1 MATLA
6 LTGTAFSQVAGDECS
21 NALAAA
27 IGNNAFDTTT
37 MTPSAN
43 PPADGSCTFL
53 DWGASQDVWFSW
65 TASGTGTLAINLCA
79 SAYDTSMVVYE
90 NDCTTQV
97 ACNDDSC
104 GAQYQSVIPALAVTS
119 GTNYKIRIG
128 GWEAASGAGTMNL
141 AFTDGGGGGGSTPG
155 DECA

>member
-27 IGNNAFDTTT
+27 IGDNAFDTTT

-104 GAQYQSVIPALAVTS
+104 GALYESILTDFEVSASST
-119 GTNYKIRIG
+119 YFIRIG
-128 GWEAASGAGTMNL
+128 GWNAASGAGNMN
-141 AFTDGGGGGGSTPG
+141 
-155 DECA
+155 